1 MQLVNPQEMK
11 VYESDTDLS
20 WVIST
25 DGNSFTDNEWPF
37 KNWRIHLT
45 WQSKCL
51 KKKKNEQATSGNKRG
66 EEGEA
71 HHFGNELS
79 K

>member
-1 MQLVNPQEMK
+1 MTFQEL
-11 VYESDTDLS
+11 ENSPDLA
-20 WVIST
+20 IQT
-25 DGNSFTDNEWPF
+25 F
-37 KNWRIHLT
+37 KE
-45 WQSKCL
+45 
-51 KKKKNEQATSGNKRG
+51 KKKNEQATSGNKRG